1 MLARVFARRPLSP
14 GSLRLCAMVL
24 LAVLSFAGMCSS
36 AVAANSVE
44 GGTAFNEL
52 SQKAQE
58 QEKTTSTEAT
68 TTSAAAKEPRNSKK
82 TILIGIGAAIV
93 LLLAIA
99 YVIIR
104 DARAHVPE
112 EDPADLE
119 ATVHHDNAIRLRKQR
134 AKAKAARQQRK
145 RNR

>member
-1 MLARVFARRPLSP
+1 MLARVSRLRRRPT
-14 GSLRLCAMVL
+14 GSLRFCAMVL
-24 LAVLSFAGMCSS
+24 LVALSLSGMSGS

-44 GGTAFNEL
+44 GGSAFNEL

-58 QEKTTSTEAT
+58 QEQTTSTET
-68 TTSAAAKEPRNSKK
+68 STTSTAATETRNSKK

-99 YVIIR
+99 YVIVR
-104 DARAHVPE
+104 DARRHVPE
-112 EDPADLE
+112 EDPADFE
-119 ATVHHDNAIRLRKQR
+119 ATVHHDHAIRHRKRR

>member
-1 MLARVFARRPLSP
+1 MLARVFAHPRRRT
-14 GSLRLCAMVL
+14 GSLRPFAVTL
-24 LAVLSFAGMCSS
+24 LAVLALTGMSS
-36 AVAANSVE
+36 TAMAESSVE
-44 GGTAFNEL
+44 GGSAFNEL

-58 QEKTTSTEAT
+58 QEKTTSTET
-68 TTSAAAKEPRNSKK
+68 STTSTAAKETHNSKG

-104 DARAHVPE
+104 DARSRVPE
-112 EDPADLE
+112 EDPADFE
-119 ATVHHDNAIRLRKQR
+119 ATVHHDHAIRIRKRR

>member
-1 MLARVFARRPLSP
+1 MLARMFARRPSSL
-14 GSLRLCAMVL
+14 GSLRFCAMVL
-24 LAVLSFAGMCSS
+24 LAVLSLAGMSSS

-44 GGTAFNEL
+44 GGSAFNEL

-58 QEKTTSTEAT
+58 QETTTSTET
-68 TTSAAAKEPRNSKK
+68 TPTSAASKETRNSKK

-104 DARAHVPE
+104 DARVHAPE

-119 ATVHHDNAIRLRKQR
+119 ATVHHDHALRLRKRR